1 MKAAAVI
8 SLPIAIMLSLGAT
21 NCAMAEQGKH
31 MLSRYTS
38 INTAPSRDQSNPL
51 LTVVSFA
58 FPPSVKTVGQAINYT
73 LEQTG
78 YSLVDASDMP
88 EQAKIMMT
96 LPLPNV
102 QRKFQY
108 VEVKSALASLAGDA
122 FRMLVDPIRRQITF
136 VPVFQSGESYEAKN

>member
-1 MKAAAVI
+1 MKATTVI
-8 SLPIAIMLSLGAT
+8 GLPIAIALSLGAA
-21 NCAMAEQGKH
+21 NCVMAEQGKQ

-38 INTAPSRDQSNPL
+38 INTSPSRGQTNPL

-58 FPPSVKTVGQAINYT
+58 FPPSIKTVGQAINYT

-78 YSLVDASDMP
+78 YSMVGVSELP
-88 EQAKIMMT
+88 EQTKTMLT

-108 VEVKSALASLAGDA
+108 VEVRNALSSLAGDA
-122 FRMLVDPIRRQITF
+122 FRLLVDPVTRQITF
-136 VPVFQSGESYEAKN
+136 VPVFQNGESYEAKS